1 MGISLVIFLVL
12 LKSCVEA
19 ALLIQGGK
27 HEEICKLND
36 LLWGHRCPIPRS

>member
-19 ALLIQGGK
+19 ALLTQGGK
-27 HEEICKLND
+27 HEEICKL
-36 LLWGHRCPIPRS
+36 WGHRCPIPRS